1 MRSERTALPFT
12 PMNECFGQMMDSS
25 MMDSS
30 MMGSPMMGSP
40 MMMLM
45 MAGGGLVF
53 LLILA
58 ILIMSVLAL
67 FKYLRGRK

>member
-1 MRSERTALPFT
+1 MPSERAALPFT

-25 MMDSS
+25 
-30 MMGSPMMGSP
+30 MMGSP

>member
-12 PMNECFGQMMDSS
+12 PMNECVGQMMDGA
-25 MMDSS
+25 
-30 MMGSPMMGSP
+30 MMGGPMR
-40 MMMLM
+40 MLM

>member
-12 PMNECFGQMMDSS
+12 PMNECFGQMMD
-25 MMDSS
+25 
-30 MMGSPMMGSP
+30 GS

-45 MAGGGLVF
+45 MAGGGLLF

>member
-1 MRSERTALPFT
+1 MPSERAALPFT
-12 PMNECFGQMMDSS
+12 PMNEGVGQMMDG
-25 MMDSS
+25 S
-30 MMGSPMMGSP
+30 MMGSPV
-40 MMMLM
+40 MMLM

>member
-12 PMNECFGQMMDSS
+12 PMNECFGQMMDGS
-25 MMDSS
+25 MMDGS
-30 MMGSPMMGSP
+30 MMGGP

-67 FKYLRGRK
+67 FKYLRGGK